1 VAIFYLIA
9 AKKINLEEESTNTF
23 KPIKVKELFQKKNP
37 ALARFMP
44 DFVFR
49 YINKILHLDFFNDF
63 MKRNGHLKG
72 ISFVNQAIIEFDIK
86 EEINGFENI
95 PESGFFIYESN
106 HPLGGFDAFLLMKC
120 VEKRL
125 VKLKFLTND
134 ILLGIP
140 SLRPMFI
147 PINKHGSNSREAAE
161 ILNAT
166 YNSNEQILIFP
177 AGLASRKIKGKIVD
191 LEWKKHF
198 VAKAIKHKRD
208 IIPVF
213 IGGRNSNRFYRL
225 ANFRKFLSIK
235 WNIEMFFLPDELMKH
250 RHSKVPVYFGKP
262 IPFQHFDNSKTH
274 QEWADWVK
282 ERVYDLPGQINDQN

>member
-1 VAIFYLIA
+1 M
-9 AKKINLEEESTNTF
+9 EENISNSF
-23 KPIKVKELFQKKNP
+23 KPIIIKELFHEKNP
-37 ALARFMP
+37 GLAKFMP
-44 DFVFR
+44 GFVFR
-49 YINKILHLDFFNDF
+49 YITRILHLDFFNDF

-72 ISFVNQAIIEFDIK
+72 ISFVNQAIVEFNVK
-86 EEINGFENI
+86 EQINGFENI
-95 PESGFFIYESN
+95 PESGRFIFASN

-125 VKLKFLTND
+125 GKLKFLTND

-147 PINKHGSNSREAAE
+147 PINKHGGNTREAAE
-161 ILNAT
+161 ILNST
-166 YNSNEQILIFP
+166 YNSDEQILIFP

-198 VAKAIKHKRD
+198 IAKAVNHQRD

-213 IGGRNSNRFYRL
+213 IGGKNSNRFYRL
-225 ANFRKFLSIK
+225 ANIRKFLRIK
-235 WNIEMFFLPDELMKH
+235 WNIEMFFLPDELIKH
-250 RHSKVPVYFGKP
+250 RNTEVPIYFGKP
-262 IPFQHFDNSKTH
+262 ISFQTFDKSKKQ

-282 ERVYDLPGQINDQN
+282 ERVYELPAEINNIN

>member
-1 VAIFYLIA
+1 MAIFYLIA
-9 AKKINLEEESTNTF
+9 AKKINLEEESANTF

-37 ALARFMP
+37 ALARFIP

-95 PESGFFIYESN
+95 PESGCFIFASN

-125 VKLKFLTND
+125 GMLKFLTND

-177 AGLASRKIKGKIVD
+177 AGLASRKINGKIVD

-225 ANFRKFLSIK
+225 ANIRKFLRIK

-282 ERVYDLPGQINDQN
+282 ERVYDLPGQINDKN

>member
-1 VAIFYLIA
+1 M
-9 AKKINLEEESTNTF
+9 EENNSNSF
-23 KPIKVKELFQKKNP
+23 KPIVIKELFHEKNP
-37 ALARFMP
+37 GLAKFMP
-44 DFVFR
+44 GFVFR
-49 YINKILHLDFFNDF
+49 YITRILHLDFFNDF

-72 ISFVNQAIIEFDIK
+72 ISFVNQAIIEFNVK
-86 EEINGFENI
+86 EKINGFENI
-95 PESGFFIYESN
+95 PDSGRFIFASN

-125 VKLKFLTND
+125 GKLKFLTND

-147 PINKHGSNSREAAE
+147 PINKHGGNTREAAE
-161 ILNAT
+161 ILNST
-166 YNSNEQILIFP
+166 YNSDEQILIFP
-177 AGLASRKIKGKIVD
+177 AGLASRKIKGKIID

-198 VAKAIKHKRD
+198 IAKAVTHQRD

-225 ANFRKFLSIK
+225 ANIRKFLHIK

-250 RHSKVPVYFGKP
+250 RNTEVPIYFGKP
-262 IPFQHFDNSKTH
+262 ISFETFDKSKKQ

-282 ERVYDLPGQINDQN
+282 EHVYKLPAEINSVN